1 MVYLDV
7 LIQLY
12 SCVQWHF
19 YQTMI
24 VARSSLSAKFP
35 WSMVIYDT
43 SEDIWKMFKIYGYFG
58 NFENFGKFWIFLKIL
73 GKKMKI
79 LEKNWKFW
87 KKNSKVGGKFRRR
100 EGYILLKDIS
110 FLHQISFFSILQK
123 YSFANSIHN
132 SYGNLVKNQ
141 LLDLHLMYWW
151 TSGQSQIVSGVVNC
165 QSFNTR
171 KNF

>member
-43 SEDIWKMFKIYGYFG
+43 SEDIWKIFKIYGYFG
-58 NFENFGKFWIFLKIL
+58 NFEKFENFGKFWFFLKIL
-73 GKKMKI
+73 EKIENFGKKFENFGKKLKI
-79 LEKNWKFW
+79 LEKNFQ
-87 KKNSKVGGKFRRR
+87 SRRQ
-100 EGYILLKDIS
+100 ILT
-110 FLHQISFFSILQK
+110 
-123 YSFANSIHN
+123 AR
-132 SYGNLVKNQ
+132 
-141 LLDLHLMYWW
+141 
-151 TSGQSQIVSGVVNC
+151 GVY
-165 QSFNTR
+165 
-171 KNF
+171 

>member
-43 SEDIWKMFKIYGYFG
+43 SEDIWKIFKIYGYFG
-58 NFENFGKFWIFLKIL
+58 NFENFENFGKFWIFFENF
-73 GKKMKI
+73 GKKLKI

-87 KKNSKVGGKFRRR
+87 KKNWKFWEKIENFGKKFP
-100 EGYILLKDIS
+100 K
-110 FLHQISFFSILQK
+110 
-123 YSFANSIHN
+123 
-132 SYGNLVKNQ
+132 
-141 LLDLHLMYWW
+141 
-151 TSGQSQIVSGVVNC
+151 
-165 QSFNTR
+165 
-171 KNF
+171 

>member
-43 SEDIWKMFKIYGYFG
+43 SEDIWKIFKIYGYFE

-73 GKKMKI
+73 
-79 LEKNWKFW
+79 EKNWKFW
-87 KKNSKVGGKFRRR
+87 KKNENFGKKISKVGGKFWWR
-100 EGYILLKDIS
+100 EGYMRRYLSGKVLSVTPWPYKIKHDVLGRPFCQEQFNK
-110 FLHQISFFSILQK
+110 SIQK
-123 YSFANSIHN
+123 VMS
-132 SYGNLVKNQ
+132 
-141 LLDLHLMYWW
+141 W
-151 TSGQSQIVSGVVNC
+151 
-165 QSFNTR
+165 
-171 KNF
+171 